1 MPSSESDKNGH
12 PCLLAIINA
21 THSSVWQHVGGIPLA
36 ARLVYHLNA
45 IGVKKAI
52 LLIRNGQM
60 PKMPDRWQGS
70 LQLDWVCLESDIPA
84 AILPESG
91 QAASCIYIDAVFLID
106 PRLVRHLAHAGSL
119 TLAFPNHTDIE
130 NKKIR
135 LGLMRQ
141 EDLIIWAKQGDAA
154 VMERALILLP
164 DDIEPF
170 CSETRGD
177 RTPYFQAVHTTADA
191 NKATRFLIAD
201 MQKKV
206 MDLPSEYID
215 PHFENPL
222 TMLLIDTPVTPNMVT
237 YVCLAV
243 AIGVAWLFWQGHFIT
258 GALLTLAVEILDGV
272 DGKLARTRLQFS
284 KIGAH
289 EDIID
294 YFYENSW
301 YVALGIGLSNAV
313 QNDWPLYIAG
323 LLIFADT
330 TDNIFYTLAGKQ
342 HGKSIDLFSPSDAV
356 FRKIAGRRNIYGYMF
371 IVGFLA
377 GFPQHTFIA
386 VAVWALITAA
396 VHGVRLWQYGRGN
409 KKMKAL

>member
-1 MPSSESDKNGH
+1 MPSSESDKN
-12 PCLLAIINA
+12 PCPVAIINA
-21 THSSVWQHVGGIPLA
+21 TDSIVWQHVGGISMM
-36 ARLVYHLNA
+36 ARWVYHLNA
-45 IGVKKAI
+45 IGVKKVSV
-52 LLIRNGQM
+52 LIGNEQI
-60 PKMPDRWQGS
+60 PETLAKWQGAI
-70 LQLDWVCLESDIPA
+70 QLHFVCLEGDIPN
-84 AILPESG
+84 AILTEINP
-91 QAASCIYIDAVFLID
+91 AASFIYIDAAFLTD
-106 PRLVRHLAHAGSL
+106 PRLIRHLAHAASL

-130 NKKIR
+130 KKKIR
-135 LGLMRQ
+135 IGLMQ
-141 EDLIIWAKQGDAA
+141 PEDLIVWDRQGAAA
-154 VMERALILLP
+154 VIERARILLP

-170 CSETRGD
+170 CPETRGD
-177 RTPYFQAVHTTADA
+177 RTPYFKAVLTLADA

-222 TMLLIDTPVTPNMVT
+222 TRLLIDTPVTPNMVT

-243 AIGVAWLFWQGHFIT
+243 AIGVAWIFWQGHFIT
-258 GALLTLAVEILDGV
+258 GALLTLVVEILDGV

-301 YVALGIGLSNAV
+301 YVTLGIGLSHAV
-313 QNDWPLYIAG
+313 QGNWPLYVSG

-330 TDNIFYTLAGKQ
+330 TDNIMYTLAGKW

-386 VAVWALITAA
+386 VAVWALITAV
-396 VHGVRLWQYGRGN
+396 VHGVRLLQYGRGN
-409 KKMKAL
+409 KKIKAP